1 MPRRGWN
8 PATLPLYG
16 FSRGLTT
23 RSPFRA
29 DVDCALW
36 ADADASGVEK
46 LHYGVDF
53 FTQKR
58 RRRKFAPSPSIAP
71 TIKFEINSLI
81 LQVSYIV
88 VCKFFVNSCFSL
100 Q

>member
-8 PATLPLYG
+8 PATLPSYG
-16 FSRGLTT
+16 FSRVTV

-53 FTQKR
+53 FYTKKAKAQICA
-58 RRRKFAPSPSIAP
+58 FAKYSSH
-71 TIKFEINSLI
+71 
-81 LQVSYIV
+81 Y
-88 VCKFFVNSCFSL
+88 
-100 Q
+100 